1 MTRKISILF
10 MLIFTLASLPVRAQ
24 LVSDT
29 TWIAGDHSQLCV
41 VTERK
46 AGIALPADVVIT
58 CHGFMSSAEEPLV
71 SNIAREVAEA
81 GLIAVRFDFNGH
93 GRSEGDFSDMT
104 VPNEM
109 KDLEA
114 VIAWVKAQPWCRSV
128 SLHGQSQGGVVAGM
142 VAGQLG
148 YPAIKKLVLTA
159 PAAVLREDAIRGE
172 TFGTKYRYWDLPDEG
187 VTLKAGPRSLQLG
200 KNYIQTAVNLDI
212 FPTSWKYDGPVMIMH
227 GTHDTIAPFSYG
239 QMYDTGYKNSTLH
252 LVDGENHGF
261 SGSIPEVAKAAAT
274 FFATN

>member
-1 MTRKISILF
+1 MKRKISVLFTLIILF
-10 MLIFTLASLPVRAQ
+10 ASMQMRAQ

-29 TWIAGDHSQLCV
+29 TWIAGDHSRLCV

-46 AGIALPADVVIT
+46 ADITLPADVVIT

-93 GRSEGDFSDMT
+93 GRSEGEFSDMT
-104 VPNEM
+104 VLNEM

-114 VIAWVKAQPWCRSV
+114 VITWVKEQPWCRSV

-148 YPAIKKLVLTA
+148 YPAIKKLALTA

-172 TFGTKYRYWDLPDEG
+172 TFGTRYRYWDLPDEG
-187 VTLKAGPRSLQLG
+187 VTLKVGPRSLQLG

-212 FPTSWKYDGPVMIMH
+212 FPTSWKYDGPVIIMQ
-227 GTHDTIAPFSYG
+227 GTHDTIAPFSYA
-239 QMYDTGYKNSTLH
+239 QMYDTGYRNSTLH
-252 LVDGENHGF
+252 LVEGENHGF
-261 SGSIPEVAKAAAT
+261 TNSIPDVAKTVAT

>member
-1 MTRKISILF
+1 MKRKISVLFTLIILF
-10 MLIFTLASLPVRAQ
+10 ASMQMRAQ

-29 TWIAGDHSQLCV
+29 TWIAGDHSRLCV

-46 AGIALPADVVIT
+46 ADITLPADVVIT

-93 GRSEGDFSDMT
+93 GRSEGEFSDMT
-104 VPNEM
+104 VLNEM

-114 VIAWVKAQPWCRSV
+114 VITWVKEQPWCRSV

-148 YPAIKKLVLTA
+148 YPAIKKLALTA

-172 TFGTKYRYWDLPDEG
+172 TFGTRYRYWDLPDEG
-187 VTLKAGPRSLQLG
+187 VTLKVGPRSLQLG

-212 FPTSWKYDGPVMIMH
+212 FPTSWKYDGPVIIMQ
-227 GTHDTIAPFSYG
+227 GTHDTIAPFSYA
-239 QMYDTGYKNSTLH
+239 QMYDTGYRNSTLH
-252 LVDGENHGF
+252 LVEGENHGF
-261 SGSIPEVAKAAAT
+261 TNSIPDVARTVAT

>member
-1 MTRKISILF
+1 
-10 MLIFTLASLPVRAQ
+10 
-24 LVSDT
+24 
-29 TWIAGDHSQLCV
+29 
-41 VTERK
+41 
-46 AGIALPADVVIT
+46 
-58 CHGFMSSAEEPLV
+58 
-71 SNIAREVAEA
+71 
-81 GLIAVRFDFNGH
+81 
-93 GRSEGDFSDMT
+93 MT

-114 VIAWVKAQPWCRSV
+114 VIAWVKAQPWCKSV

-200 KNYIQTAVNLDI
+200 KTYIQTAVNLDI

-261 SGSIPEVAKAAAT
+261 SGSIPEVAKTAAT